1 MNEVFV
7 HDQLVRFAHC
17 DPAAIVYFPR
27 FFDMAHTVMED
38 WFAQGVGLSM
48 PDMIRNRRIGTPTV
62 TIQCDFV
69 KALRMGEMLRFELRV
84 TKIGR
89 SSIQLDYRGLH
100 DGELHLHIVQTIAF
114 ADLDAMQSV
123 PIPEDIRGRVEAYR
137 VG

>member
-48 PDMIRNRRIGTPTV
+48 PDMISNRRIGTPTV

-84 TKIGR
+84 TKVGR